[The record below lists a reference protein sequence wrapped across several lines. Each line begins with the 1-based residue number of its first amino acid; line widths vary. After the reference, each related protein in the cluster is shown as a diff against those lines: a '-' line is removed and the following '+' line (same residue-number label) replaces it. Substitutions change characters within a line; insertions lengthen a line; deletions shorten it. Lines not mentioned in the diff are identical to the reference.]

1 MDASFNSKQ
10 IKNWR
15 TRNRQSTDYVCLF
28 FIQKERGFW
37 APDCGNK
44 HWNKTI
50 KTVENIGAYSNELIN
65 YAEKLSIVMRQ
76 KHKV

>member
-1 MDASFNSKQ
+1 MDTSFNSKQ

-15 TRNRQSTDYVCLF
+15 TRNQRSVDYVGLF
-28 FIQKERGFW
+28 FIKKTT
-37 APDCGNK
+37 CSNK

-76 KHKV
+76 KREV